1 MWNLF
6 YRNTRLLILTICLIL
21 VWGLFSLQALPRMED
36 PQPSLWLS
44 QITTQFPGASA
55 ERVESLV
62 TEKIEQEL
70 LEVEGI
76 KDITSTSRLGSST
89 VTVELQET
97 VRNLNEVWSRVRDR
111 LGDIAPQLPPGVSAP
126 QYEELHVKSETL
138 IVALTWEL
146 ETPTNPA
153 ILRRLSEQLKTQL
166 YALGSVEEIEFWGAP
181 SEEILVEI
189 NQADLAVLGLT
200 PQQVSQQIRL
210 SDAKVSSGQLRNS
223 NNDLLIEVETELDS
237 LERIRQIPIRVGSN
251 SEQLVPLG
259 DIATIT
265 KGIQEPPREIAI
277 INGQTGIALAV
288 RIESRQRIDQWMKR
302 ANQTLEEFR
311 RSKPPGIGLHLLLD
325 QNQYVETRLNRLFQN
340 LWLGTFL
347 VVACTALLMG
357 GKSALVVGVSLPLS
371 VLIVF
376 GGMNVLEVPLDNSS
390 VTGLIIALGMLIDNA
405 IVVVDEMDHLLRK
418 GFSPLQAIPKT
429 ASYLAIPLLASTL
442 TTVLTFTPMLL
453 TPGGTGEFV
462 RSLALSV
469 ILALLSSFFI
479 SLTIIPTLNGWMT
492 RRTTPPSRI
501 RLKQKRVLKNLSLA
515 RILSLESLKSLWSQ
529 GFSLAKLTKVYQR
542 TLATILLHPA
552 LGVLLALI
560 LPVTG
565 FLMAGN
571 VPQQFFPITERD
583 QFYIELELSSSTSLE
598 QTKSVVESATEV
610 IRQYPQVANVYWF
623 LGTHAPAFHYS
634 MLSTGI
640 KGGINNYASAAV
652 QTTSATE
659 SLQVIRSLQ
668 QELDLAFPAAKILV
682 KQLESGPPVPP
693 IELRLYGPSL
703 DTLRELGSQ
712 IRTELVQVANVTH
725 ASTSLGTDLTKLALD
740 LDEETARLT
749 GLDNTQIAQQLDAH
763 LEGNLGGSILEQN
776 EELPLRVRLDQSDR
790 GNLNQIA
797 TLDLLPNNPSSPE
810 TSSPIP
816 LSALGKLTLVPETAT
831 ITRRNARRVN
841 TIEGSVIAGTLPST
855 IVAEFKERLA
865 NSDFQLP
872 PGYELEFGGE
882 AEETGRSVTNLMTW
896 VVPVL
901 VLMLATLVLSFDSFR
916 CAAIIYLVAIGSV
929 GLALA
934 SLWFFGYPLGFM
946 AICGIVG
953 LIGVAINDSIVVLAA
968 LRAHPQAR
976 YGDRKA
982 MAEVIVRSTRHVLT
996 TTITTIAGFI
1006 PLFLDGGTYSPLAI
1020 CVAGGVGGATLLALF
1035 FVPCA
1040 YLLLTGRNNLPS
1052 LKILAPQ
1059 KSSQLSKVRR
1069 DLIETKN

>member
-1 MWNLF
+1 M
-6 YRNTRLLILTICLIL
+6 
-21 VWGLFSLQALPRMED
+21 
-36 PQPSLWLS
+36 
-44 QITTQFPGASA
+44 
-55 ERVESLV
+55 
-62 TEKIEQEL
+62 
-70 LEVEGI
+70 
-76 KDITSTSRLGSST
+76 
-89 VTVELQET
+89 
-97 VRNLNEVWSRVRDR
+97 
-111 LGDIAPQLPPGVSAP
+111 
-126 QYEELHVKSETL
+126 
-138 IVALTWEL
+138 
-146 ETPTNPA
+146 
-153 ILRRLSEQLKTQL
+153 
-166 YALGSVEEIEFWGAP
+166 
-181 SEEILVEI
+181 
-189 NQADLAVLGLT
+189 
-200 PQQVSQQIRL
+200 
-210 SDAKVSSGQLRNS
+210 
-223 NNDLLIEVETELDS
+223 
-237 LERIRQIPIRVGSN
+237 
-251 SEQLVPLG
+251 PLG
-259 DIATIT
+259 DIATVT

-277 INGQTGIALAV
+277 INGHTGIALAV

-311 RSKPPGIGLHLLLD
+311 RSKPSGIGLHLLLD

-357 GKSALVVGVSLPLS
+357 GKSALVVGISLPLS

-405 IVVVDEMDHLLRK
+405 IVVVDEMEHLLKK

-479 SLTIIPTLNGWMT
+479 SLTIIPTLNGWIN
-492 RRTTPPSRI
+492 RRATQPSRI
-501 RLKQKRVLKNLSLA
+501 RVKQNRVRKNLSLA
-515 RILSLESLKSLWSQ
+515 QILSLESLKSLWSG
-529 GFSLAKLTKVYQR
+529 GFSLPKLTKVYRQ
-542 TLATILLHPA
+542 TLATILLRPV

-571 VPQQFFPITERD
+571 VPQQFFPRTERD
-583 QFYIELELSSSTSLE
+583 QLYIELELSSSTSLE
-598 QTKSVVESATEV
+598 QTKSVVESATAV
-610 IRQYPQVANVYWF
+610 IRQHPEVANVYWF
-623 LGTHAPAFHYS
+623 LGTHPPAFHYS

-652 QTTSATE
+652 QTTSAKE

-682 KQLESGPPVPP
+682 KQLESGPPVSP

-703 DTLRELGSQ
+703 DTLRELGRQ
-712 IRTELVQVANVTH
+712 VRTELVQVANVTH
-725 ASTSLGTDLTKLALD
+725 ASTSLGADLTKLALD
-740 LDEETARLT
+740 LDEETVRLT
-749 GLDNTQIAQQLDAH
+749 GLDNTQIAQQLDAN
-763 LEGNLGGSILEQN
+763 LEGNLGGSILEEN

-797 TLDLLPNNPSSPE
+797 TLDLLPNNPSSE
-810 TSSPIP
+810 ASSPIP
-816 LSALGKLTLVPETAT
+816 LSALGKLTLVPETAI

-841 TIEGSVIAGTLPST
+841 TIEGFVTAGTLPST
-855 IVAEFKERLA
+855 VVADFKERLA
-865 NSDFQLP
+865 NSDFQIP

-916 CAAIIYLVAIGSV
+916 CAAIIYLVAS
-929 GLALA
+929 GLYVPP
-934 SLWFFGYPLGFM
+934 SRNR
-946 AICGIVG
+946 GINP
-953 LIGVAINDSIVVLAA
+953 AIVV
-968 LRAHPQAR
+968 
-976 YGDRKA
+976 
-982 MAEVIVRSTRHVLT
+982 MVVVST
-996 TTITTIAGFI
+996 
-1006 PLFLDGGTYSPLAI
+1006 
-1020 CVAGGVGGATLLALF
+1020 
-1035 FVPCA
+1035 
-1040 YLLLTGRNNLPS
+1040 
-1052 LKILAPQ
+1052 
-1059 KSSQLSKVRR
+1059 
-1069 DLIETKN
+1069 

>member
-36 PQPSLWLS
+36 PQPSLWVS

-76 KDITSTSRLGSST
+76 KYITSTSRLGSSAI
-89 VTVELQET
+89 TVELQET
-97 VRNLNEVWSRVRDR
+97 VRNINEVWSRVRDR
-111 LGDIAPQLPPGVSAP
+111 LGDITLELPPGVSAP
-126 QYEELHVKSETL
+126 QYEELHIKSDTL

-146 ETPTNPA
+146 ETPSNPA

-166 YALGSVEEIEFWGAP
+166 YALGSIEEIEFWGAP

-259 DIATIT
+259 DIATVT

-302 ANQTLEEFR
+302 AHQTLEEFR

-340 LWLGTFL
+340 LWLGTLL

-405 IVVVDEMDHLLRK
+405 IVVVDEMEHLLKK
-418 GFSPLQAIPKT
+418 GFSPLRAIPKT

-442 TTVLTFTPMLL
+442 TTVLTFAPMLL

-469 ILALLSSFFI
+469 ILALLSSLLL
-479 SLTIIPTLNGWMT
+479 SLTVIPALNGWMSP
-492 RRTTPPSRI
+492 RTTKPSR
-501 RLKQKRVLKNLSLA
+501 RRVSQNQVLENRPLA
-515 RILSLESLKSLWSQ
+515 SLKRFWSR
-529 GFSLAKLTKVYQR
+529 GFSLGKLTKVYRQ
-542 TLATILLHPA
+542 TLVAILMRPA
-552 LGVLLALI
+552 LGILLALV

-565 FLMAGN
+565 FLMVGN
-571 VPQQFFPITERD
+571 VPQQFFPTTERD
-583 QFYIELELSSSTSLE
+583 QLYIELELSSSASLE
-598 QTKSVVESATEV
+598 QTKSVVEEATEV
-610 IRQYPQVANVYWF
+610 IRQHPEIANIYWF

-640 KGGINNYASAAV
+640 KGGISNYASAAV

-712 IRTELVQVANVTH
+712 VRAELVQVANVTH
-725 ASTSLGTDLTKLALD
+725 TSTSLGADLTKLALS

-749 GLDNTQIAQQLDAH
+749 GLDNTQIAQQLDAN
-763 LEGNLGGSILEQN
+763 LEGNLGGSILEEN

-790 GNLNQIA
+790 GNFNQIA

-810 TSSPIP
+810 PSSPIP

-841 TIEGSVIAGTLPST
+841 TIQGSVTAGTLPST
-855 IVAEFKERLA
+855 VLADFKERLL
-865 NSDFQLP
+865 NSDFQIP

-882 AEETGRSVTNLMTW
+882 AEESSRSVTNLMAW

-901 VLMLATLVLSFDSFR
+901 VLMLATLVLSFNSFR
-916 CAAIIYLVAIGSV
+916 CAAIVYLVAIGSV

-976 YGDRKA
+976 YGERKA
-982 MAEVIVRSTRHVLT
+982 MVEVIVRSTRHVLT

-1052 LKILAPQ
+1052 LKLFAQQ
-1059 KSSQLSKVRR
+1059 KSSQLSKVMR
-1069 DLIETKN
+1069 DLVKAKN

>member
-1 MWNLF
+1 M
-6 YRNTRLLILTICLIL
+6 
-21 VWGLFSLQALPRMED
+21 
-36 PQPSLWLS
+36 
-44 QITTQFPGASA
+44 
-55 ERVESLV
+55 
-62 TEKIEQEL
+62 
-70 LEVEGI
+70 
-76 KDITSTSRLGSST
+76 
-89 VTVELQET
+89 
-97 VRNLNEVWSRVRDR
+97 
-111 LGDIAPQLPPGVSAP
+111 PQLPEVS
-126 QYEELHVKSETL
+126 K
-138 IVALTWEL
+138 
-146 ETPTNPA
+146 N
-153 ILRRLSEQLKTQL
+153 
-166 YALGSVEEIEFWGAP
+166 
-181 SEEILVEI
+181 
-189 NQADLAVLGLT
+189 
-200 PQQVSQQIRL
+200 
-210 SDAKVSSGQLRNS
+210 
-223 NNDLLIEVETELDS
+223 
-237 LERIRQIPIRVGSN
+237 
-251 SEQLVPLG
+251 
-259 DIATIT
+259 
-265 KGIQEPPREIAI
+265 PPREIAI
-277 INGQTGIALAV
+277 INGKTGIALAV

-311 RSKPPGIGLHLLLD
+311 RSKPPGIGLNILLD

-347 VVACTALLMG
+347 VIACTALLMG
-357 GKSALVVGVSLPLS
+357 GKSALIVGVSLPLS

-405 IVVVDEMDHLLRK
+405 IVVVDEMEHLLRK

-429 ASYLAIPLLASTL
+429 ASYLVIPLLASTL

-492 RRTTPPSRI
+492 RRTTQSSRI
-501 RLKQKRVLKNLSLA
+501 RVKQKRVLKNPSLS
-515 RILSLESLKSLWSQ
+515 RIISLKSLTSLWSG
-529 GFSLAKLTKVYQR
+529 GFSFPKLTKVYRQ
-542 TLATILLHPA
+542 TLVAILLRPA

-571 VPQQFFPITERD
+571 VPQQFFPATERD
-583 QFYIELELSSSTSLE
+583 QLYVELELSSSASLE
-598 QTKSVVESATEV
+598 QTKSVVEEANAV
-610 IRQYPQVANVYWF
+610 IRQHPEVANVYWF
-623 LGTHAPAFHYS
+623 LGTHPPAFHYS

-652 QTTSATE
+652 QTTSAKE

-682 KQLESGPPVPP
+682 KQLESGPPVSP
-693 IELRLYGPSL
+693 IELRLYGPGL
-703 DTLRELGSQ
+703 DTLKELGSQ
-712 IRTELVQVANVTH
+712 IRAELVQVANVTH
-725 ASTSLGTDLTKLALD
+725 ASTSLGADLTKLALD

-749 GLDNTQIAQQLDAH
+749 GLDNTQIAQQLDAN

-776 EELPLRVRLDQSDR
+776 EELPLRVRLNQSDR

-797 TLDLLPNNPSSPE
+797 TLDLLPNSPSSPE
-810 TSSPIP
+810 SSSPIP

-841 TIEGSVIAGTLPST
+841 TIEGSVTAGTLPST
-855 IVAEFKERLA
+855 VVAEFKERLA

-976 YGDRKA
+976 YGDRQA

-996 TTITTIAGFI
+996 TTITTVAGFI

-1035 FVPCA
+1035 FVPCV
-1040 YLLLTGRNNLPS
+1040 YLLLTGRKNLPAR
-1052 LKILAPQ
+1052 KILAQQ
-1059 KSSQLSKVRR
+1059 KPSQLSQVRR
-1069 DLIETKN
+1069 DLAARN

>member
-1 MWNLF
+1 MWNIF

-36 PQPSLWLS
+36 PQPSLWVS
-44 QITTQFPGASA
+44 QITTRFPGASA

-62 TEKIEQEL
+62 TETIEQEL
-70 LEVEGI
+70 SEVEGI
-76 KDITSTSRLGSST
+76 KYITSTSRLGSSII
-89 VTVELQET
+89 TVELQET

-111 LGDIAPQLPPGVSAP
+111 LADIAPQLPPGASAP

-146 ETPTNPA
+146 ETPSNPA
-153 ILRRLSEQLKTQL
+153 ILRRLAEQLKTQL
-166 YALGSVEEIEFWGAP
+166 YGLGSVEEIEFWGAP
-181 SEEILVEI
+181 DEEILVEI

-223 NNDLLIEVETELDS
+223 NNDLLIEVESELDS
-237 LERIRQIPIRVGSN
+237 LERIRQIPLRVGSN

-259 DIATIT
+259 DIATVS
-265 KGIQEPPREIAI
+265 KGIQEPPKEIAI
-277 INGQTGIALAV
+277 INGHTGIALAV

-340 LWLGTFL
+340 LWLGTLL

-357 GKSALVVGVSLPLS
+357 VKSALIVGVSLPLS

-405 IVVVDEMDHLLRK
+405 IVVVDEMEHLLRK

-479 SLTIIPTLNGWMT
+479 SLTIIPTLNGWMS
-492 RRTTPPSRI
+492 RRTTQSSRI
-501 RLKQKRVLKNLSLA
+501 RVEQNRVLKNPSRA
-515 RILSLESLKSLWSQ
+515 RIPSLESLKGLWSR
-529 GFSLAKLTKVYQR
+529 GFSLPKLTKVYRR
-542 TLATILLHPA
+542 TLVAILLRPV

-571 VPQQFFPITERD
+571 IPQQFFPTTERD
-583 QFYIELELSSSTSLE
+583 QLYIELELSSSASLE
-598 QTKSVVESATEV
+598 QTKSVVEEANAV
-610 IRQYPQVANVYWF
+610 ITQHPEVANVYWF

-652 QTTSATE
+652 QTTSAKE

-682 KQLESGPPVPP
+682 KQLESGPPVSP

-703 DTLRELGSQ
+703 DTLRELGNQ
-712 IRTELVQVANVTH
+712 VREELVQVANVTH
-725 ASTSLGTDLTKLALD
+725 ASTSLGADLTKLALD

-749 GLDNTQIAQQLDAH
+749 GLDNTQIAQQLDAN
-763 LEGNLGGSILEQN
+763 LEGNLGGSILEEN

-797 TLDLLPNNPSSPE
+797 TLDLLPNNPSSE
-810 TSSPIP
+810 ASSPIP

-831 ITRRNARRVN
+831 ITRRNTRRVN
-841 TIEGSVIAGTLPST
+841 TIEGSVTAGTLPST
-855 IVAEFKERLA
+855 VVAEFKERLA
-865 NSDFQLP
+865 NSDFQVP

-982 MAEVIVRSTRHVLT
+982 MVEVIVRSTRHVLT
-996 TTITTIAGFI
+996 TTITTVAGFI

-1040 YLLLTGRNNLPS
+1040 YLLLTGRKNSPS
-1052 LKILAPQ
+1052 LKILAQQ
-1059 KSSQLSKVRR
+1059 KSSQLSKARR
-1069 DLIETKN
+1069 DFVETNN